1 MKKFNYLFMLLA
13 LVMLIAASCGKN
25 GAVGPAGSQGAT
37 GAQGA
42 VGPAGPPGAN
52 GQNGSVIYSGTTI
65 PAATIGA
72 VGDFYLNISTGLLYG
87 PKIATGWG
95 TGFSLQGPAGAA
107 GAPGNK
113 ILSGTGAPASSLGS
127 NGDYYLDAVNYLL
140 YGPKTDGGWGAPVS
154 FKGAT
159 GAQGPP
165 GTANVMY
172 TDWFTPTTYV
182 KDTIFGSYGF
192 YHDISIPAIT
202 QNVLDKGTV
211 IAFAKLNGY
220 VSSIWPTNQVGQL
233 PIVITY
239 MDGANANIDTWFD
252 IASLGKVRVKLVS
265 SLNAYG
271 GISNAHQ
278 FRFVIIPGGVSIP
291 GTLSYT
297 TLQRYLR
304 IPEGH

>member
-1 MKKFNYLFMLLA
+1 MKKLNYLFVLSA
-13 LVMLIAASCGKN
+13 LVMLITASCGKD

-52 GQNGSVIYSGTTI
+52 GQNGSVIFSGTTV
-65 PAATIGA
+65 PATTTGA
-72 VGDFYLNISTGLLYG
+72 VGDFYLNISTSLLYG
-87 PKIATGWG
+87 PKTAAGWG
-95 TGFSLQGPAGAA
+95 SGFALKGPAGTA

-113 ILSGTGAPASSLGS
+113 ILNGTGVPASSLGN
-127 NGDYYLDAVNYLL
+127 NGDYYLDVVNYLL

-172 TDWFTPTTYV
+172 TGWFTPTTYV
-182 KDTIFGSYGF
+182 QETIFGSVGF

-220 VSSIWPTNQVGQL
+220 NPVIWPTDQVGQL
-233 PIVITY
+233 PIIITY
-239 MDGANANIDTWFD
+239 LQGTTPNLDTWSD
-252 IASLGKVRVKLVS
+252 VVSLGKVRVKLIS
-265 SLNAYG
+265 SLNAYTT
-271 GISNAHQ
+271 ISNAHQ

-291 GTLSYT
+291 GTLNYA

-304 IPEGH
+304 IPEEH